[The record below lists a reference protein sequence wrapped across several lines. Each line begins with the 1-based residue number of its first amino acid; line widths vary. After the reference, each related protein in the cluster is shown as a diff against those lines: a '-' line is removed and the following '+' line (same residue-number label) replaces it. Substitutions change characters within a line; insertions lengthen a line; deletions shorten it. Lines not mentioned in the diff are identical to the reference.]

1 MKDKIVYS
9 ILITF
14 IICIFTSC
22 GTPKLENKTEKANY
36 IKMQNKEFKA
46 KYTYLK
52 GVVSHGDIN
61 NDLYPNNKAI
71 RVYEEGTSN
80 GYTIVAT
87 DCDKNS
93 KIKSRMG
100 TEVIDMNKI
109 NINNAEVVAES
120 LGNKTLGP
128 TLLVKQSDIEIIRET
143 ELEDILKSG
152 KSYKE
157 IEGIFTYMLDVRD
170 GKLNY
175 DKEKYSQR
183 VQTLLKEYEA
193 ESATLQ
199 QQVNNE
205 EKANENTPQVVT
217 QKYKAKFGELLEA
230 NKLGKSLT
238 IKFKIKPSYSNKT
251 TIHQNGYNVED
262 IILNQGGDQYDTI
275 SYWAVA
281 KMEDG
286 SESKVIS
293 FTLDKKSIQSIKN
306 GNVVGN
312 QIVDNAKD
320 VWILPSLKK

>member
-1 MKDKIVYS
+1 MKNKMIYI
-9 ILITF
+9 ILIGLMMY
-14 IICIFTSC
+14 IFTSC
-22 GTPKLENKTEKANY
+22 GIPKLEDRTEKANY
-36 IKMQNKEFKA
+36 TQMQNKEFKS

-61 NDLYPNNKAI
+61 SDLYPNNKAI

-80 GYTIVAT
+80 AYTIVAT

-100 TEVIDMNKI
+100 TEIIDIDKI

-128 TLLVKQSDIEIIRET
+128 TLLVKQSDIEMIRET
-143 ELEDILKSG
+143 ELDDILKSG

-157 IEGIFTYMLDVRD
+157 IEGIFTYMMNVKD

-183 VQTLLKEYEA
+183 VETLLKEYEA
-193 ESATLQ
+193 ESASLQ
-199 QQVNNE
+199 QQRNSE

-217 QKYKAKFGELLEA
+217 QKYKAKFGEVKEA
-230 NKLGKSLT
+230 NKLGKNLT
-238 IKFKIKPSYSNKT
+238 IKFKIKPSYNNKT

-262 IILNQGGDQYDTI
+262 LILNQGGDQFDSI

-281 KMEDG
+281 NMEDG

-293 FTLDKKSIQSIKN
+293 FTLDKNLIQSIKDKN
-306 GNVVGN
+306 LAGIK
-312 QIVDNAKD
+312 IVDNAKD